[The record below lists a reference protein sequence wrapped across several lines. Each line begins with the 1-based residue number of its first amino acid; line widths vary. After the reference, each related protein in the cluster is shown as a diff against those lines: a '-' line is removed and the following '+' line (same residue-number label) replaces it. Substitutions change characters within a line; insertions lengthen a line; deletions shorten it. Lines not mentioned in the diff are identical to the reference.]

1 MQDSQSGERKSVIE
15 KVVVKNNM
23 TEQVESE
30 QNKRLRGKFNFEKY
44 GFYSVIHYIDAQIG
58 FGCKKKLNPQD
69 TKNVSGIGFYIPNKT
84 YNDTGST
91 RKTFYIKATYGEE
104 LPEGIRMRTEQ
115 NFHEPLDLEF
125 RDEFF
130 YDTDTEKLYKGSKE
144 ITGDEV
150 LLEVYAKHIKTTR
163 SIWGL
168 YLRTKLRFLRIWF
181 PWPLKFLSNVF
192 HYLLFFISGDKYTYE
207 FLFQE
212 ENLNGQIISSRM
224 EGRVDRNK
232 ESAKIKEEEKESR
245 QIDFFGNKVPQWPI
259 VFYSMLHL
267 SFWFLIKYLDVK
279 IDQIENFFSN
289 NFLLVLYIIVSFWVI
304 ETVLPFL
311 LKKFVKYLST
321 WSFQVA
327 NKTIKV

>member
-1 MQDSQSGERKSVIE
+1 
-15 KVVVKNNM
+15 M
-23 TEQVESE
+23 TKQIESE
-30 QNKRLRGKFNFEKY
+30 QNKRLRSKFNFEKH
-44 GFYSVIHYIDAQIG
+44 GFYSVTHYIDAQVG

-84 YNDTGST
+84 YDEMDST
-91 RKTFYIKATYGEE
+91 RKAFYIRTTYGEK
-104 LPEGIRMRTEQ
+104 LPDGIRMRTEQ

-130 YDTDTEKLYKGSKE
+130 YDKVTEKLYKRSKE
-144 ITGDEV
+144 ITGDEI
-150 LLEVYAKHIKTTR
+150 LLEIYGKHVKTTR
-163 SIWGL
+163 PIWGL
-168 YLRTKLRFLRIWF
+168 CLRIKLRFWRIWF
-181 PWPLKFLSNVF
+181 PRPLKFLSNVS

-224 EGRVDRNK
+224 AERIDRKETKK
-232 ESAKIKEEEKESR
+232 ESEKESK

-259 VFYSMLHL
+259 VFYSLLHL
-267 SFWFLIKYLDVK
+267 SFWFLIRYSDIKT
-279 IDQIENFFSN
+279 DQIEDFFSN
-289 NFLLVLYIIVSFWVI
+289 NFLLVLYVIVSFWFI

-311 LKKFVKYLST
+311 LKRLVKYLST
-321 WSFQVA
+321 WSFQVT

>member
-1 MQDSQSGERKSVIE
+1 
-15 KVVVKNNM
+15 M
-23 TEQVESE
+23 TEHIESE
-30 QNKRLRGKFNFEKY
+30 QNKKLRAKFDFEKH
-44 GFYSVIHYIDAQIG
+44 GFYSVTPYIDTRLG
-58 FGCKKKLNPQD
+58 FGSKKKLNLQD
-69 TKNVSGIGFYIPNKT
+69 TKNVSGIGFYISNKILDDQ
-84 YNDTGST
+84 NST
-91 RKTFYIKATYGEE
+91 RKAFYITATYGEE

-130 YDTDTEKLYKGSKE
+130 YDTITEKIYKGSKE

-150 LLEVYAKHIKTTR
+150 LLEVYKKHIKTTR
-163 SIWGL
+163 PILGL
-168 YLRTKLRFLRIWF
+168 YLRAKLRFWRVWF
-181 PWPLKFLSNVF
+181 PWPLKFLSNVS
-192 HYLLFFISGDKYTYE
+192 HYLLFFISGDRYTYE

-232 ESAKIKEEEKESR
+232 DSAKVKEEEKESK

-259 VFYSMLHL
+259 VFYSILHL
-267 SFWFLIKYLDVK
+267 SFWFLIKYFGFK
-279 IDQIENFFSN
+279 TDQIENFFGN
-289 NFLLVLYIIVSFWVI
+289 NFLLVLYVIVSFWLV

-311 LKKFVKYLST
+311 LKKLVKYFST

-327 NKTIKV
+327 SKTIKV

>member
-1 MQDSQSGERKSVIE
+1 
-15 KVVVKNNM
+15 M

-30 QNKRLRGKFNFEKY
+30 QNKRLRSKFNFEKY
-44 GFYSVIHYIDAQIG
+44 GFYSVTHYIDAQIG

-91 RKTFYIKATYGEE
+91 RKAFYITATYGEE
-104 LPEGIRMRTEQ
+104 LAEGIRMRSKQ
-115 NFHEPLDLEF
+115 NFYEPLDLEF

-130 YDTDTEKLYKGSKE
+130 YDTSTEKLYKGNTE
-144 ITGDEV
+144 ITGDKV
-150 LLEVYAKHIKTTR
+150 LLEVYGKHIKTTR
-163 SIWGL
+163 PIRGL
-168 YLRTKLRFLRIWF
+168 YLRTKLRFWRILL

-192 HYLLFFISGDKYTYE
+192 HYLLLIISGDKYTYE

-224 EGRVDRNK
+224 EGRVGRNK
-232 ESAKIKEEEKESR
+232 ESAKIKEEEKESKK
-245 QIDFFGNKVPQWPI
+245 IDFFGNKVPQWPI

-267 SFWFLIKYLDVK
+267 CFWFLIKHFGTETR
-279 IDQIENFFSN
+279 QIEDFFNN
-289 NFLLVLYIIVSFWVI
+289 NFLLVLYVIVSFWFI
-304 ETVLPFL
+304 ETALPFL
-311 LKKFVKYLST
+311 LKKLVKYLSA